1 MKKSICI
8 FASIFMFFALF
19 AQTEEKKF
27 NLWGSGE
34 VFKLSPVTD
43 GILLGTGAL
52 FSGSSFVCGFVIDS
66 KKPAFDG
73 NILDKSSVNEL
84 DQIFM
89 QPYSKKLH
97 IVGTATLVGAL
108 CSPALLAFA
117 PSEEWMTVG
126 VMYLESLMFAYGMKE
141 FAKFFVTRARPYMY
155 FDGYPQD
162 KVDDGDWCKSFPS
175 GHTTMAFAGA
185 TFTSFVFSKYF
196 PDSPWRWVIT
206 GGSYALAVGTGILR
220 LCSGNHFLT
229 DVLTGATLGTI
240 CGFVIPWIHT
250 FYAGNNSSNNTTSDG
265 LANNTSKTKAPQL
278 EITPLSIGVGFK
290 F

>member
-8 FASIFMFFALF
+8 FAALFMTFALF
-19 AQTEEKKF
+19 AQTEDNKF
-27 NLWGSGE
+27 NLWGRGE
-34 VFKLSPVTD
+34 VFKLSPITD
-43 GILLGTGAL
+43 GILLGTGAV
-52 FSGSSFVCGFVIDS
+52 FSGSSYVCGFVIDS

-73 NILDKSSVNEL
+73 NILDKSNVNEL

-89 QPYSKKLH
+89 QPYSKNLH
-97 IVGTATLVGAL
+97 IVGTTTLVGAL

-117 PSEEWMTVG
+117 SSEEWMTVG

-196 PDSPWRWVIT
+196 PDSPWRWVVT

-229 DVLTGATLGTI
+229 DVLTGATLGSI

-250 FYAGNNSSNNTTSDG
+250 FYAKNNSSNNTTSDG
-265 LANNTSKTKAPQL
+265 LANNSGKIKAPQL